1 MSFVKSAMRRMLPRT
16 VVLAYDGYREERLA
30 RRNRRMTTEEVFTDI
45 YSNNRWGG
53 PSGTFCSG
61 DGSHENSIVSPYV
74 AKISA
79 ELGRIGAET
88 MTVVDLGCGDYS
100 VGRQLSPACGRY
112 IGVDIVKPLVAHNQ
126 AAFGSATVSFRH
138 TNVVEDALPDGD
150 ICFVRQVL
158 QHLSNDQITA
168 VLPKLNKFRW
178 CFITEHHPSPDR
190 LRRPNEDK
198 PHGDNI
204 RISRGSGV
212 FLDESPFSI
221 PAARYRLLLE
231 VPGAAPT
238 DAMDAGVIR
247 TYMLTGGPSTEGN
260 SSRASQIPQ
269 RSSLRDP

>member
-1 MSFVKSAMRRMLPRT
+1 MSSVKSAIRRMLPRS
-16 VVLAYDGYREERLA
+16 VVLAYNGYRRDRLA

-74 AKISA
+74 TKVTA
-79 ELGRIGAET
+79 ELDRIGAAT
-88 MTVVDLGCGDYS
+88 MTAVDLGCGDYS

-112 IGVDIVKPLVAHNQ
+112 IGVDIVKPLIAHNQ
-126 AAFGSATVSFRH
+126 ETFGTANISFLH
-138 TNVVEDALPDGD
+138 ANMVEDALPDGD

-158 QHLSNDQITA
+158 QHLSNDQIAA
-168 VLPKLNKFRW
+168 VLPKLDKFRW

-198 PHGDNI
+198 PHGDTI
-204 RISRGSGV
+204 RVSHGSGV
-212 FLDESPFSI
+212 FLDEAPFSV
-221 PAARYRLLLE
+221 PVARYNLLLE

-238 DAMDAGVIR
+238 DTMDAGVIR
-247 TYMLTGGPSTEGN
+247 TYVLMGGPSKDGN
-260 SSRASQIPQ
+260 SARSGQIP
-269 RSSLRDP
+269 